1 MKTLPVGIQ
10 LYSLRDI
17 LEGRGKENFKKEIE
31 TILLTPE
38 EQGY

>member
-17 LEGRGKENFKKEIE
+17 LEGRGKENFKEVMQQ
-31 TILLTPE
+31 LRDFPC
-38 EQGY
+38 